1 MTLDE
6 AIQHCKEVANEEKS
20 KLLKVGEEY
29 VCSKCA
35 DEHEQLAKWL
45 EELKEYKDLKEN
57 GQLVKLPCKIGDF
70 MYDID
75 LNYNVVIPIRIDGV
89 VMHKQYNYFK
99 PTEYKNSCYY
109 KCCTLDNHG
118 DVYEEYEI
126 SDDEI
131 NKTVFLTEEDAKN
144 ELTRRHFNE
153 SRIK

>member
-1 MTLDE
+1 MSRLTVRGNIVSQKDINKLME
-6 AIQHCKEVANEEKS
+6 LSNENQFGTNDAYYK
-20 KLLKVGEEY
+20 
-29 VCSKCA
+29 
-35 DEHEQLAKWL
+35 
-45 EELKEYKDLKEN
+45 LKEYEDLEEN

-75 LNYNVVIPIRIDGV
+75 LNPNMVTPIRIDGV

-99 PTEYKNSCYY
+99 PTEYKNSCSY

-126 SDDEI
+126 SDYEI

>member
-1 MTLDE
+1 MSRLTVRGNIVSQKDINKLME
-6 AIQHCKEVANEEKS
+6 LSNENKFGTNDAYY
-20 KLLKVGEEY
+20 K
-29 VCSKCA
+29 
-35 DEHEQLAKWL
+35 
-45 EELKEYKDLKEN
+45 LKEYEDLEEN

-75 LNYNVVIPIRIDGV
+75 LNSNTVTPIRIDGLV
-89 VMHKQYNYFK
+89 IHKQYNFFAPNK
-99 PTEYKNSCYY
+99 SKHSYY
-109 KCCTLDNHG
+109 YQCCTLDAHG

-126 SDDEI
+126 PDDEI